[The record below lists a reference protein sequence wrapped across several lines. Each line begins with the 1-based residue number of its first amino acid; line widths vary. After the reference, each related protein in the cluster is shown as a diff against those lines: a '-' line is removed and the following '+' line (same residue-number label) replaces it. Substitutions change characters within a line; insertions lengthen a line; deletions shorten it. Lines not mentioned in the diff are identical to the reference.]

1 MIQLILHL
9 WGDYLL
15 QSGWMANNKT
25 KAWLP
30 ALVHA
35 TLYSLPFLLIGSWEA
50 VFVIWATHA
59 VIDRF
64 RLARYICWAKNFI
77 GPIYS
82 TKIKTIVV
90 PDPNGTVWTN
100 RGTGRWEEETTTE
113 RANPPFAECS
123 ATGYPP
129 ETPVWLSTW
138 LMIIADN
145 TLHLT
150 INFLALRY
158 L

>member
-15 QSGWMANNKT
+15 QSSWMANNKT

-30 ALVHA
+30 AIVHA
-35 TLYSLPFLLIGSWEA
+35 TIYSLPFLLIGSWLA
-50 VFVIWATHA
+50 VLVIWSTHA

-64 RLARYICWAKNFI
+64 RLARYLCWAKDAI
-77 GPIYS
+77 ALPI
-82 TKIKTIVV
+82 KKTGTYIRFANPAN
-90 PDPNGTVWTN
+90 PDSGYEIPWSEWVWEG
-100 RGTGRWEEETTTE
+100 RKPWRECAGTGYSQEV
-113 RANPPFAECS
+113 
-123 ATGYPP
+123 
-129 ETPVWLSTW
+129 PVWLSTW

-150 INFLALRY
+150 INYLALKY

>member
-1 MIQLILHL
+1 MIQLIIHL
-9 WGDYLL
+9 WGDYIF

-35 TLYSLPFLLIGSWEA
+35 TVYSLPFLLIGSWQA
-50 VFVIWATHA
+50 VLVIWSTHA

-64 RLARYICWAKNFI
+64 RLARYVCWGKEWITGMFET
-77 GPIYS
+77 PKS
-82 TKIKTIVV
+82 WE
-90 PDPNGTVWTN
+90 DCS
-100 RGTGRWEEETTTE
+100 GTGYHKDV
-113 RANPPFAECS
+113 PI
-123 ATGYPP
+123 
-129 ETPVWLSTW
+129 WLSMW

-150 INFLALRY
+150 INYLALSY